1 MIASRFGLVKL
12 VSKYGLTAAFTQ
24 IPKDFPQMKYLYMG
38 MAAYT
43 VLFVLLSILIVRF
56 TNKASKEQEAL
67 QRESAKVASLEESM
81 NVLVSRYGRSQAKD
95 GKVMAELQT
104 LTRKVSSLPPAVVRN
119 AGMTSEVEN
128 ILQTLQDM
136 LADKCTAEAFSAA
149 IREAQDAVDSIKRR
163 SRIITQ

>member
-104 LTRKVSSLPPAVVRN
+104 LTRKVSSPAVVRN
-119 AGMTSEVEN
+119 AGMNSEVEN
-128 ILQTLQDM
+128 IIQTLQDM

-163 SRIITQ
+163 SRIIT

>member
-1 MIASRFGLVKL
+1 
-12 VSKYGLTAAFTQ
+12 
-24 IPKDFPQMKYLYMG
+24 
-38 MAAYT
+38 
-43 VLFVLLSILIVRF
+43 
-56 TNKASKEQEAL
+56 
-67 QRESAKVASLEESM
+67 M

-119 AGMTSEVEN
+119 AGMNSEVEN
-128 ILQTLQDM
+128 IIQTLQDM